1 MGPFMA
7 RMLTNNL
14 NEAPAVWCLLSI
26 GFLLIVIKT
35 PIRNYLYVRWNLL
48 WRLLFGYDGA
58 ETAPAKET
66 AEPQREPV
74 LEQV

>member
-26 GFLLIVIKT
+26 GFLLIVIDT
-35 PIRNYLYVRWNLL
+35 PVRKYLYVRWNLP
-48 WRLLFGYDGA
+48 WRLFFGYDGR
-58 ETAPAKET
+58 EAPPPKEA
-66 AEPQREPV
+66 AEPGREPA